1 MLSSFVQRPQTQ
13 LGDDYWRSVS
23 GAQTGPYSMHSLLQ
37 STVTSALGPLL
48 GGIVNKMVLGG
59 QFNSAGDFSSPLA
72 GMLLPTNGGTY
83 SGAFASMVQDSMRTA
98 TYWSRQQD

>member
-23 GAQTGPYSMHSLLQ
+23 GMQTGTYSMHSLLQ
-37 STVTSALGPLL
+37 STVTSALGPLF
-48 GGIVNKMVLGG
+48 GGIVNKLIIGD
-59 QFNSAGDFSSPLA
+59 QFNRAGNFSSPLA

-98 TYWSRQQD
+98 AYWSRQQN